1 MMHTIYLYQCL
12 LFQHPKMSEVLYMCV
27 VFGVGTT
34 YGKRRPLKG
43 EREAGVLLLF
53 EEDQEGGLAG
63 VTGLGEG
70 TQHAWE
76 SSSVAV

>member
-43 EREAGVLLLF
+43 ERER
-53 EEDQEGGLAG
+53 QECFFYLKKTKRVGWRG
-63 VTGLGEG
+63 
-70 TQHAWE
+70 
-76 SSSVAV
+76 